1 MAKGATA
8 SASRAR
14 PPFFVFIL
22 RAMAGPQSDEDLMLA
37 YGAGE
42 AGAFDT
48 LYARHKGGVYR
59 YILRQCRNASV
70 ADELFQDVWMS
81 AIRVRASYA
90 PTAKFTTWIYTLAH
104 NRIVDHWRAAGHMK
118 VASID
123 DDDNGE
129 ARDVVESIP
138 AAANDEPERR
148 ALSGELGAQLKE
160 ALAALPDDQR
170 HAFLLQYE
178 GGLSLAEIAEL
189 TGVGMETVK
198 SRLRYATAKLRSALS
213 GVRQAWE

>member
-1 MAKGATA
+1 MAAG
-8 SASRAR
+8 SAD
-14 PPFFVFIL
+14 
-22 RAMAGPQSDEDLMLA
+22 SDEDLMLA

-42 AGAFDT
+42 AGAFDK

-59 YILRQCRNASV
+59 YILRQCRNAGI
-70 ADELFQDVWMS
+70 ADELFQDVWMN

-104 NRIVDHWRAAGHMK
+104 NRLVDHWRASGHMK

-123 DDDNGE
+123 DDENGE
-129 ARDVVESIP
+129 ARDIVESI
-138 AAANDEPERR
+138 AGAANDEPETRV
-148 ALSGELGAQLKE
+148 LSGELGAQLKH
-160 ALAALPDDQR
+160 ALEALPDEQR

-178 GGLSLAEIAEL
+178 GGLSLGEIAEL

-198 SRLRYATAKLRSALS
+198 SRLRYATAKLRSALGS
-213 GVRQAWE
+213 VRQAWK

>member
-1 MAKGATA
+1 MGG
-8 SASRAR
+8 RRFAR
-14 PPFFVFIL
+14 RPALLFL
-22 RAMAGPQSDEDLMLA
+22 YWRAMSPRSDEDLMLA

-70 ADELFQDVWMS
+70 ADELFQDVWMN

-104 NRIVDHWRAAGHMK
+104 NRIVDHWRASGHMK

-123 DDDNGE
+123 DDENGD
-129 ARDVVESIP
+129 ARDLVESIP
-138 AAANDEPERR
+138 GAANDEPETRV
-148 ALSGELGAQLKE
+148 LSGELGAQLKD
-160 ALAALPDDQR
+160 ALDALPEEQR
-170 HAFLLQYE
+170 DAFLLQYE
-178 GGLSLAEIAEL
+178 GGLSLAEIAQA
-189 TGVGMETVK
+189 TGVGTETVK
-198 SRLRYATAKLRSALS
+198 SRLRYATAKLRSALG
-213 GVRQAWE
+213 GVRQAWK

>member
-1 MAKGATA
+1 MA
-8 SASRAR
+8 
-14 PPFFVFIL
+14 
-22 RAMAGPQSDEDLMLA
+22 AGSDDSDEDLMLA

-42 AGAFDT
+42 AGAFDK

-59 YILRQCRNASV
+59 YILRQCRNAGI
-70 ADELFQDVWMS
+70 ADELFQDVWMN

-104 NRIVDHWRAAGHMK
+104 NRLVDHWRASGHMK

-123 DDDNGE
+123 DDENGE
-129 ARDVVESIP
+129 ARDIVESIP
-138 AAANDEPERR
+138 GAANDEPETRV
-148 ALSGELGAQLKE
+148 LSRELGAQLKD
-160 ALAALPDDQR
+160 ALASLPDDQR

-189 TGVGMETVK
+189 TGEGMETVK
-198 SRLRYATAKLRSALS
+198 SRLRYATTKLRSALGS
-213 GVRQAWE
+213 VRQAWK

>member
-1 MAKGATA
+1 MARGD
-8 SASRAR
+8 
-14 PPFFVFIL
+14 
-22 RAMAGPQSDEDLMLA
+22 SDEDLMLA

-59 YILRQCRNASV
+59 YILRQCRNAGI
-70 ADELFQDVWMS
+70 ADELFQDVWMN
-81 AIRVRASYA
+81 AIRVRGSYT

-104 NRIVDHWRAAGHMK
+104 NRIVDHWRASGHMK

-123 DDDNGE
+123 DDENGD
-129 ARDVVESIP
+129 ARDLVESIP
-138 AAANDEPERR
+138 GAANDEPETRVM
-148 ALSGELGAQLKE
+148 SGELGAQLKD
-160 ALAALPDDQR
+160 ALDALPDEQR
-170 HAFLLQYE
+170 QAFLLQYE

-213 GVRQAWE
+213 GVRQAWNE